1 MYLSCVCCMPIRSN
15 RIIYSCSAS
24 IYTALRE
31 KKRER
36 KSQHIY
42 AGCRLIHQLRQRYT
56 YIHVSNDRWMDGTGT
71 AICCSDES
79 MLFDRS
85 MDKWPRVPDSC
96 CFNRCVVRCPC
107 LFVYAWHYHYYEI
120 DVYREAA
127 PTSRWTIT
135 QFGCNVYSERKKGS
149 YEKTT
154 FVDEHFNKSIY
165 NNKPAFIGGPVKWST
180 CHQPTRA
187 FVHSP
192 LPVSLWCTSTA
203 RGFLSSILPISL
215 LLPPTPKYIIYYS
228 LKYKYT

>member
-1 MYLSCVCCMPIRSN
+1 MLYADTIEQDNIFLFSQH
-15 RIIYSCSAS
+15 IYC
-24 IYTALRE
+24 IE
-31 KKRER
+31 GKKKRER

-149 YEKTT
+149 YEKTI

-165 NNKPAFIGGPVKWST
+165 DNKPAFIGGPVKWFT
-180 CHQPTRA
+180 CHQPTRGVCA
-187 FVHSP
+187 
-192 LPVSLWCTSTA
+192 
-203 RGFLSSILPISL
+203 LSSSCVFVVRVDCPWVLVIDTAGISSITTYTKIYNL
-215 LLPPTPKYIIYYS
+215 LQFKI
-228 LKYKYT
+228 